1 LLKDTI
7 SQNQRLLHIKEIQG
21 SKRGDRMHACIFCQW
36 NYVVENQCKVSFSTC
51 PVSMACR
58 VFFSFHIIIKYKQ
71 MENDGMI
78 ARKCPNRAESP
89 AMDSKS
95 QSLVLMNFFTTY

>member
-1 LLKDTI
+1 MNGTTLWKT
-7 SQNQRLLHIKEIQG
+7 NVG
-21 SKRGDRMHACIFCQW
+21 
-36 NYVVENQCKVSFSTC
+36 FSTC

-58 VFFSFHIIIKYKQ
+58 VFLFFSLDSFVDQICFIHTDG
-71 MENDGMI
+71 NDGMV
-78 ARKCPNRAESP
+78 AGKCPNRAESP